1 MAKAKTVKSK
11 AKSKTKGA
19 KASPKPKKAAKK
31 PAAKAKAKAK
41 SKPKAAAKKKAA
53 PKPRVAAP
61 KPAPPVAPELDMDDI
76 EDVNGAPEAER
87 WGEPVPPATPV
98 TEPVESDGDS
108 EYEDD
113 EMS

>member
-1 MAKAKTVKSK
+1 MAKAKTLKSK
-11 AKSKTKGA
+11 AKTKKATKAAPKA
-19 KASPKPKKAAKK
+19 KKAAAKK

-41 SKPKAAAKKKAA
+41 PKAAARKKAA
-53 PKPRVAAP
+53 PKPRTAAP
-61 KPAPPVAPELDMDDI
+61 KPAPPMAPEVDDI

-98 TEPVESDGDS
+98 TEPVEGDGDG